1 MALYRNGIAAASNTL
16 TNTSNFN
23 SAYKLIVGA
32 FANSTGGTPPQDG
45 FYLNGSVNEI
55 LVYLGS
61 MTSTQRQTVEGY
73 LAWKWGLQASLPGTH
88 PYSSAAPMLTS
99 SIVTYGTETIDSNLN
114 LQIAALNK
122 VRVTAPTEWRFV
134 TSDVSATSLSL
145 TSGTTSVVYRLT
157 NTGFNALTLPSDQ
170 GTSNAGMWWQFYN
183 TSGSNL
189 SVTLTNTVS
198 LSSPQ
203 VFSNAT
209 TYTLYWNGSSNYLM
223 TNQGLANY
231 LAATPANWSNSTPPT
246 TISSAIDRIV
256 AYFAANNIYV

>member
-1 MALYRNGIAAASNTL
+1 MFT
-16 TNTSNFN
+16 F
-23 SAYKLIVGA
+23 V
-32 FANSTGGTPPQDG
+32 
-45 FYLNGSVNEI
+45 NGSADLTITPYSPPSSATHTLMIGARNTTQPTNNPFNGSLNEI
-55 LVYLGS
+55 IIHTGS
-61 MTSTQRQTVEGY
+61 LSRSQCETIEGY

-88 PYSSAAPMLTS
+88 PYKTAAPTLTS

-134 TSDVSATSLSL
+134 TSDVSATSLVLAS
-145 TSGTTSVVYRLT
+145 STTSVVYRLT

-170 GTSNAGMWWQFYN
+170 ATSNAGLWWQFYN
-183 TSGSNL
+183 NSGSNL
-189 SVTLTNTVS
+189 SVTLTNTIG

-209 TYTLYWNGSSNYLM
+209 TYTLYWNGTSNYLM

-256 AYFAANNIYV
+256 AYFAANNIYI